1 MERVAEFRTMVG
13 GLHRDGLRVVLDQVF
28 NHTAASGQDAKSVLD
43 RVVPGYYHRLN
54 ASGAVETSTCCQN
67 IATEHQMAQKLMVDS
82 VVLWA
87 RDYKVDGFRF
97 DLMGHHSRENMLAVR
112 TALDALTV
120 EKDGV
125 DGASVYLYGEGWNFG
140 EVANNARFTQATQ
153 GQLGGTQ
160 IGAFSDRLRDAVRGG
175 GPFDED
181 PRKQGFGSG
190 ELTDDNGA
198 DINDNAAASLEHDT
212 DLVQLG
218 LAGNLR
224 SFAFRSN
231 EFGEQRRGDQLT
243 YGGAPAGY
251 ADQPDE
257 VVTYVDAHD
266 NETLFDSLAFKL
278 PEGTAMADRVRM
290 NSLSLATTAL
300 SQTPSFW
307 HAGAD
312 LLRSKSLDRNSYDSG
327 DWFNTL
333 DWTGKDNGFG
343 HGLPLKADNEN
354 KWPYMKPLLEK
365 PALKP
370 TADDV
375 QAATAQAQDLLR
387 LRFASPLFRL
397 GSAEAIN
404 AKVSFPAS
412 GTADAREGVIAMR
425 IDDTRGAD
433 ADPALAGLLVVFNAS
448 DTAVTQKVPGLAV
461 PAWRCLR
468 CRRRARMR
476 W

>member
-1 MERVAEFRTMVG
+1 
-13 GLHRDGLRVVLDQVF
+13 
-28 NHTAASGQDAKSVLD
+28 
-43 RVVPGYYHRLN
+43 
-54 ASGAVETSTCCQN
+54 
-67 IATEHQMAQKLMVDS
+67 MVDS

-140 EVANNARFTQATQ
+140 EVANNARFTRATQ

-198 DINDNAAASLEHDT
+198 DINDDAAASLEHDT

-231 EFGEQRRGDQLT
+231 EFGEARRPADVRRRTRRVRG
-243 YGGAPAGY
+243 PAGRGRHLRRRPRQRDVVRQPGLQAALGDRHGGPR
-251 ADQPDE
+251 ADELAVAGYHGAVPDAVVLARGRRPAALE
-257 VVTYVDAHD
+257 VAG
-266 NETLFDSLAFKL
+266 
-278 PEGTAMADRVRM
+278 PQ
-290 NSLSLATTAL
+290 ATT
-300 SQTPSFW
+300 
-307 HAGAD
+307 
-312 LLRSKSLDRNSYDSG
+312 SG

-375 QAATAQAQDLLR
+375 QAATARRRTCCGFGSRARCSGSGLRRRSTPRCPSPRAARPTRAGRHRDADRRHAGRRRRPGARGPARRVQR
-387 LRFASPLFRL
+387 LRHGRDP
-397 GSAEAIN
+397 
-404 AKVSFPAS
+404 
-412 GTADAREGVIAMR
+412 EG
-425 IDDTRGAD
+425 
-433 ADPALAGLLVVFNAS
+433 
-448 DTAVTQKVPGLAV
+448 PGLAGAGLALSPVQAQGSDAVVKAATWDAATGSATV
-461 PAWRCLR
+461 PARTVAVFLQR
-468 CRRRARMR
+468 
-476 W
+476 